1 MVITLDKRKKPLG
14 TCSERR
20 ARILLTKKRACVYK
34 YYPFTIIIKDIDVR
48 TFEKK
53 GGISCKDRSRR

>member
-48 TFEKK
+48 TFEK
-53 GGISCKDRSRR
+53 RRNIV